1 MERFEETEI
10 KHINDS
16 LAMKKIQRK
25 LAKIRDN
32 DNESDSD
39 DDDLNGWANSP

>member
-1 MERFEETEI
+1 
-10 KHINDS
+10 
-16 LAMKKIQRK
+16 MKKIQRK

-39 DDDLNGWANSP
+39 DDELNGWANSP

>member
-1 MERFEETEI
+1 
-10 KHINDS
+10 
-16 LAMKKIQRK
+16 MKKIQRK